1 MATSRITRIAGRG
14 LLLAGL
20 GVGAAGCSTGS
31 TRSDYYAARS
41 ILHPSE
47 SGDGSIIAIG
57 PGAGGAW
64 AESLT
69 LMPLSDSGDLADTR

>member
-1 MATSRITRIAGRG
+1 MATSRITRLAGRG

-20 GVGAAGCSTGS
+20 GLGVAGCSSGS
-31 TRSDYYAARS
+31 SRSDYYAARS

-47 SGDGSIIAIG
+47 SGDGSVIAIG
-57 PGAGGAW
+57 PGAGAW

-69 LMPLSDSGDLADTR
+69 LMPLGDSGDLADSR